1 MLLTTPNPSCATTLR
16 PHRGD
21 QAVDSQDSGHD
32 LGVAICVAGVVGIM
46 RPHKNTM
53 VNMGKNSM
61 DYMGIIWDY
70 IWHRDYMGIIWAL
83 YVPDQ

>member
-1 MLLTTPNPSCATTLR
+1 
-16 PHRGD
+16 
-21 QAVDSQDSGHD
+21 
-32 LGVAICVAGVVGIM
+32 M

-70 IWHRDYMGIIWAL
+70 IWHRDYMGIICSRSIGISGS
-83 YVPDQ
+83 

>member
-1 MLLTTPNPSCATTLR
+1 
-16 PHRGD
+16 
-21 QAVDSQDSGHD
+21 
-32 LGVAICVAGVVGIM
+32 
-46 RPHKNTM
+46 M